1 MRFREDRNSLLTKR
15 KANPFVVLASHS
27 DTESSVPIISSATK
41 SRNTLPTNTMS
52 EEDFQE
58 LVLALNAGSSSL
70 KASVIDHDKGTL
82 LVAFLAERLSTP
94 DASIRV
100 DKKDSKKTITPA
112 DGIVVFDHGQAL
124 SRIIEYLRSE
134 GLLEKLVA
142 VGHRVVHGGARFS
155 GSCLITEKTLEQI
168 KSISHLAPL

>member
-1 MRFREDRNSLLTKR
+1 
-15 KANPFVVLASHS
+15 
-27 DTESSVPIISSATK
+27 
-41 SRNTLPTNTMS
+41 MS
-52 EEDFQE
+52 EEDCQE

-70 KASVIDHDKGTL
+70 KASVIDHDQGTL

-100 DKKDSKKTITPA
+100 DKKDSEETITPA
-112 DGIVVFDHGQAL
+112 DGMVGFDHGQAL

-155 GSCLITEKTLEQI
+155 DSCRITEKTLEQI